1 MINIKTKHTKYKEK
15 ETNGPGFLLWPP
27 SQLPKKKVDISGPLS
42 HWDFPYTVMHGQH
55 SHSKTGNWD
64 TARKEWTKA
73 Q

>member
-15 ETNGPGFLLWPP
+15 EPMAQAFCYGPLL
-27 SQLPKKKVDISGPLS
+27 SSLRRRPLS